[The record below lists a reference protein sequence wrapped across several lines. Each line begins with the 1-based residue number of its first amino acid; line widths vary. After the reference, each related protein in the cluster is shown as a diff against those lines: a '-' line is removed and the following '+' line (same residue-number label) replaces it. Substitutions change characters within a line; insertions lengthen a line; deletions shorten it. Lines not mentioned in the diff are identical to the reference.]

1 MDLYIAYIY
10 SSTLNDSTV
19 TLTQMEMKRWIIALI
34 IWCPLLIVI
43 GGTRYSRINKH
54 LRVATFYNP
63 LGGIDNISVNNK
75 GLMENEILETLA
87 YHLNFTR
94 YDIVVPNDTL
104 QLGLPGNESW
114 SGVLGL
120 INRKEADV
128 TISFGPVSYPK
139 FLAFDVTV
147 GIIMDHIVIM
157 IPYPEQGIDASG
169 LISNFCPVT
178 WVCIAV
184 STVIVTLVLWLIG
197 WLQKE
202 KDGKIDG
209 GLLILYILA
218 ITFSQGGYLIQK
230 STAFRMVQ
238 SAWLLA
244 LLVLAY
250 AYSGSL
256 ISKLTAPKN
265 RFLINSL
272 EDAAAN
278 EDVMP
283 LVVKDSSSQEEF
295 LLSPVPSFQEIAR
308 RWQEHPEL
316 LLRDSNT
323 VVDLMSNK
331 TNHIFIGSDINARG
345 NIERDY
351 RINKKCRV
359 TLLPKLQSRSN
370 GLFLQKNSILTSSF
384 NAENLRLLQAGI
396 LRQIAVRHSSRSPT
410 CSVDLL
416 SPSSA
421 IPTPLRF
428 NQLDAA
434 FYVLAAG
441 GCLSLAV
448 FFIELAFYYW
458 KSFQSRVIVI

>member
-1 MDLYIAYIY
+1 MDNCVDYLVSPAYWYWWSEMLQNQQASPRCNLLLLI
-10 SSTLNDSTV
+10 
-19 TLTQMEMKRWIIALI
+19 MKRD
-34 IWCPLLIVI
+34 
-43 GGTRYSRINKH
+43 SR
-54 LRVATFYNP
+54 
-63 LGGIDNISVNNK
+63 
-75 GLMENEILETLA
+75 
-87 YHLNFTR
+87 R

-120 INRKEADV
+120 IDRKEADV

-169 LISNFCPVT
+169 LISNFCPV
-178 WVCIAV
+178 
-184 STVIVTLVLWLIG
+184 
-197 WLQKE
+197 
-202 KDGKIDG
+202 
-209 GLLILYILA
+209 
-218 ITFSQGGYLIQK
+218 K
-230 STAFRMVQ
+230 STTFRMVQ

-331 TNHIFIGSDINARG
+331 TNHIFIG
-345 NIERDY
+345 
-351 RINKKCRV
+351 V
-359 TLLPKLQSRSN
+359 
-370 GLFLQKNSILTSSF
+370 
-384 NAENLRLLQAGI
+384 RL
-396 LRQIAVRHSSRSPT
+396 
-410 CSVDLL
+410 
-416 SPSSA
+416 
-421 IPTPLRF
+421 
-428 NQLDAA
+428 
-434 FYVLAAG
+434 
-441 GCLSLAV
+441 
-448 FFIELAFYYW
+448 
-458 KSFQSRVIVI
+458 